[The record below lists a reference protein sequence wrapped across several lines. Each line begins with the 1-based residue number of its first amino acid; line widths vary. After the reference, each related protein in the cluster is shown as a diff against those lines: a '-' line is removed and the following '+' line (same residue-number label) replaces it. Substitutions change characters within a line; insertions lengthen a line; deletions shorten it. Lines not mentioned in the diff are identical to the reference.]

1 MLELLSCFR
10 CSGEDGIDSKTVDLT
25 SEATGESIADGVSPI
40 LWLDPYDRIPV
51 LYAQD
56 CDRVYPV
63 TPRQQ
68 GLRDSLS
75 LPALRRY
82 PAPPGFDSSDPEEK
96 KQELLRV
103 YREFVLDLHK
113 GKVMTQLTS
122 ASSYSEIHCQVL
134 EDLQTLKVDQGSGC
148 LVEFPLAQVSKV
160 YRIVRVDD
168 EHPVADAEEESSA
181 EADRLGPLLVGP
193 ASAASDA
200 ASTAARSA
208 LTSEGTDLGS
218 GCCSRAEHIVVV
230 EFRKRKLALVFKELI
245 AAQQFLTCMEL
256 MVRTAQEGHRDRGC
270 SASRRNAEAAEAV
283 PMFSKEN
290 AGGLR
295 RALASCQAPPGTLS

>member
-1 MLELLSCFR
+1 MLGLFSCLR
-10 CSGEDGIDSKTVDLT
+10 CGGEDAIDSKTVDFT
-25 SEATGESIADGVSPI
+25 GEATRESMSEWVSPI
-40 LWLDPYDRIPV
+40 LWLDQDATTVV
-51 LYAQD
+51 LASD

-82 PAPPGFDSSDPEEK
+82 PAPPGFDSSDPEENK
-96 KQELLRV
+96 RELLRV
-103 YREFVLDLHK
+103 YKEFVLDLHK
-113 GKVMTQLTS
+113 GKVMTQLTA
-122 ASSYSEIHCQVL
+122 ASTYSEIHCQLL

-168 EHPVADAEEESSA
+168 EHPVADADGDSSA
-181 EADRLGPLLVGP
+181 EADRLGPLLAGA
-193 ASAASDA
+193 ASAASGA
-200 ASTAARSA
+200 AGTAAGSA
-208 LTSEGTDLGS
+208 LTSEGSELAS
-218 GCCSRAEHIVVV
+218 ACCQKAEHIVVV
-230 EFRKRKLALVFKELI
+230 EFRKRKLAFVFQKVI

-256 MVRTAQEGHRDRGC
+256 MVRTAQEVHRDRGYV
-270 SASRRNAEAAEAV
+270 ASRRNTEAAEAF
-283 PMFSKEN
+283 PMFSKES

-295 RALASCQAPPGTLS
+295 KALAACQAPSGTPF